1 MALDRIDHLAF
12 ITPDLTGTIRFYR
25 DLLGMDLS
33 LGIGHDGFRHYFFS
47 AGDNYIAF
55 FAYDGASA
63 MTKKF
68 HGNRTSDPIG
78 FDHVA
83 FTVETREEFFEWK
96 DRLQAAG
103 IEVTGPIDHGVFW
116 SLYFFDNNNI
126 PLEIAWNLMEVA
138 EAPAVVDDDIPAIV
152 HEGSGPQPGHWP
164 EIGGHEAREGRQ
176 RLCPAQGTAGQ
187 RTRQAHGGGPGCPRT
202 GRRGLKAVVPVQNW
216 RSNRMM

>member
-47 AGDNYIAF
+47 AGANYIAF

-96 DRLQAAG
+96 DRLEAAG

-152 HEGSGPQPGHWP
+152 HEGSRPQPGHWP
-164 EIGGHEAREGRQ
+164 EV
-176 RLCPAQGTAGQ
+176 TQ
-187 RTRQAHGGGPGCPRT
+187 RTAPEDMKPAKT
-202 GRRGLKAVVPVQNW
+202 GNAYALRKELLASGRGRLTAAGRVALEQIGED
-216 RSNRMM
+216 